1 MAKLRSNDGLCIN
14 DTGGNMRLWIDTE
27 FNGYK
32 GELLS
37 MALIDDDGREWY
49 EVRVWH
55 GEVDPWVAANVVP
68 VFDKSAIPL
77 ELKRLRLRQFLGAY
91 DSVHVV
97 ADWPEDIE
105 HFCALLIIGPGERID
120 TPPLT
125 MEVRRDLNTTGSLM
139 PHNAIA
145 DARDLRRQGLMHN
158 AKVTGAEGVR
168 VD

>member
-1 MAKLRSNDGLCIN
+1 
-14 DTGGNMRLWIDTE
+14 MRLWIDTE

-49 EVRVWH
+49 EVRLWR
-55 GEVDPWVAANVVP
+55 GEVDPWVAENVLP
-68 VFDKSAIPL
+68 VFSKAAIPI
-77 ELKRLRLRQFLGAY
+77 ELMQLSLQQFLSAY

-105 HFCALLIIGPGERID
+105 HFCALLITGPGERID

-125 MEVRRDLNTTGSLM
+125 MEVRRDLNTDNSLT
-139 PHNAIA
+139 PHNALA
-145 DARDLRRQGLMHN
+145 DARDLRKQGLMQQPQ
-158 AKVTGAEGVR
+158 G
-168 VD
+168 DM